1 MKEQSA
7 QNLLS
12 ARYGERQVTIGVDG
26 PDELRRLSN
35 ARLLVCPGCK
45 SPLVLHAGHLRAH
58 HFAHLPNAV
67 CSVPQTEPE
76 TPEHRAG
83 KLLLARWLRQTLP
96 DAQITVEAHI
106 VETNQRADLLVVLPI
121 LWPTQI
127 PDTQSLSTQS
137 QSIQSALPV
146 REGVSSPG
154 PAPGMGQSYLQDKT
168 VNRFVARGQAF
179 LPLQQRVAIEYQCAN
194 MTAREWRRRH
204 QLYRNAGIQ
213 DLWILGGSRLIRDTT
228 PVSARSASVVPASV
242 VPIPAAPAPVQSPVS
257 KTTRIR
263 TSDLER
269 GLLWDGA
276 PLLFLDAVGD
286 QMALEALVRFRPD
299 ADAQAVR
306 PAGRLTTRPLLD
318 LPFPFALL
326 AWPDAGHPLEREK
339 EERGK
344 AKEAALA
351 RTGAQASYQLWEWL
365 AQRHRVTPQT
375 LPGFFG
381 LPVRQSEA
389 FACEPRAWQAA
400 VYYRFIHGRVGDR
413 WWLAE
418 VETWTRAYLPLAH
431 PVRLKQ
437 LQAALAEYQE
447 ILAAAGLLSLPRGYN
462 RVHATVTDDLT
473 TLSAPP
479 DPDEV
484 QRLARYRRTLS
495 REARADYQAR

>member
-1 MKEQSA
+1 MKEQNA

-12 ARYGERQVTIGVDG
+12 ARYGERQVTIGVDA

-58 HFAHLPNAV
+58 HFAHLPGAV

-76 TPEHRAG
+76 TEEHRAG

-121 LWPTQI
+121 
-127 PDTQSLSTQS
+127 
-137 QSIQSALPV
+137 QSAPPV
-146 REGVSSPG
+146 GEGTPG
-154 PAPGMGQSYLQDKT
+154 PGSAPVAGQSYLQDKT

-179 LPLQQRVAIEYQCAN
+179 MPLQQRVAIEYQCAN

-204 QLYRNAGIQ
+204 QLYRSAGIQ

-228 PVSARSASVVPASV
+228 SASSSSASSYNAAASV
-242 VPIPAAPAPVQSPVS
+242 QAAPL
-257 KTTRIR
+257 KTTRLR

-276 PLLFLDAVGD
+276 PLLFLDSIGT
-286 QMALEALVRFRPD
+286 QMSIESLARFRPD
-299 ADAQAVR
+299 DDAQAIR
-306 PAGRLTTRPLLD
+306 PAGRLTAKPLLD

-326 AWPDAGHPLEREK
+326 AWPDATHPIDREQ
-339 EERGK
+339 ETGNREQ
-344 AKEAALA
+344 AKTQ
-351 RTGAQASYQLWEWL
+351 RIRVTPQSSFQLWEWL
-365 AQRHRVTPQT
+365 AQRHRVTPKT

-381 LPVRQSEA
+381 LPVRQTDA
-389 FACEPRAWQAA
+389 FACEPCAWQAA
-400 VYYRFIHGRVGDR
+400 IYYRFIHGRVGDH

-418 VETWTRAYLPLAH
+418 VETWTRAYLPLAQ

-437 LQAALAEYQE
+437 LQSALAEYQE
-447 ILAAAGLLSLPRGYN
+447 ILAAAGFLSLPRGYN
-462 RVHATVTDDLT
+462 RVHATVTNDLT
-473 TLSAPP
+473 TLAAPP

-484 QRLARYRRTLS
+484 ERLARYRRTLS
-495 REARADYQAR
+495 REARAQYSTN